1 MAKSQVAIEADS
13 RKCSVESAC
22 TEVEAA
28 VKDRRENG
36 GSQSVIRTKTL
47 SLIEQLFA
55 DLEA

>member
-1 MAKSQVAIEADS
+1 MAKTFQVDEE
-13 RKCSVESAC
+13 CSVEAAC

-36 GSQSVIRTKTL
+36 GAQSAIRTKTL